1 MKIEISSLESV
12 TTQELAIM
20 AARVADD
27 KKAQDVVILDVGS
40 VLAITD
46 LFVVATGTSDRHVR
60 TIAEEIQD
68 QFKHLYSRSPLRVE
82 GKDDARWVLLDYGDF
97 IVHVFLEEARN
108 YYDLERLWS
117 DVAKVAWQEAKDV
130 VL

>member
-1 MKIEISSLESV
+1 MKIEIPILESP
-12 TTQELAIM
+12 TTQELAVIT
-20 AARVADD
+20 AQVADT

-46 LFVVATGTSDRHVR
+46 LFVVSTGTSDRHVR

-68 QFKHLYSRSPLRVE
+68 QLKHLYSRSPLRVE

-117 DVAKVAWQEAKDV
+117 DVTRIAWQETEGIV
-130 VL
+130 